1 MSNLTALMNLA
12 RRAQEKADNSISLL
26 ENMPITT
33 NCGVVLFAAK
43 RIGEL
48 ETALLDANTELTEL
62 RKLRDEV
69 SVSYKSIET
78 GNHPLLK

>member
-48 ETALLDANTELTEL
+48 ETELLNANAEL
-62 RKLRDEV
+62 RKLRDEA

>member
-1 MSNLTALMNLA
+1 MSNLTALMNLG

-33 NCGVVLFAAK
+33 NCGVVLFAVK

-48 ETALLDANTELTEL
+48 ETELLNANAELAEL

-69 SVSYKSIET
+69 SVSYKSIKT
-78 GNHPLLK
+78 GNHPSLK